1 MRPLRHTILCLLMLA
16 AVGAA
21 QERPRVQQ
29 TVRFGVVPLKTVH
42 ATISTASTARRISE
56 GTDRRTGRSLLQPSR
71 LARTTKVV
79 TITD

>member
-1 MRPLRHTILCLLMLA
+1 MRPGRHTIFCLLMLA

-29 TVRFGVVPLKTVH
+29 TVVFGVVSPLATRATV
-42 ATISTASTARRISE
+42 STAAPARRISE
-56 GTDRRTGRSLLQPSR
+56 GTDRRMGRSLLQPGR
-71 LARTTKVV
+71 FTRTAKVV